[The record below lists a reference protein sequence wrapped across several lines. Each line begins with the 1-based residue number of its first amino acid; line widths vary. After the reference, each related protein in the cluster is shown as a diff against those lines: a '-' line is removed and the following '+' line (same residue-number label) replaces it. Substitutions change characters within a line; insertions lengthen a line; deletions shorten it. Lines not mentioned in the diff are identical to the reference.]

1 MGNTQKNKKHG
12 EEKALQLTIPYNPF
26 DITKQQK
33 VTSIFDE
40 TIKPSQE
47 IDLTSARLVDWIT
60 HYLKE
65 ENLVNVFVDLIA
77 LISFDGSM
85 FHLFCLSF
93 HRLPCSNQKSIHII
107 LSLDIILHTILKS
120 STHFITLIVAQ
131 IPFNEIKPL
140 KDSDNNGIIHCNAP
154 HLLLVLRYLI
164 LSTLIIRSNSF
175 KLLNLKI
182 AFPII
187 VSYSWN

>member
-1 MGNTQKNKKHG
+1 MGNTQKNKKHLEDHHEADEKKHG

-77 LISFDGSM
+77 LISFDGPM

-93 HRLPCSNQKSIHII
+93 HRLPCSNQKSMHII

-120 STHFITLIVAQ
+120 STHFITLIVARHHPLQ
-131 IPFNEIKPL
+131 FSPFTLGAMIFDTFNVNNPIKF
-140 KDSDNNGIIHCNAP
+140 I
-154 HLLLVLRYLI
+154 
-164 LSTLIIRSNSF
+164 
-175 KLLNLKI
+175 
-182 AFPII
+182 
-187 VSYSWN
+187 